1 MSKSGPIVLLEDD
14 HDDRIFM
21 ETIFSELGIE
31 NERVYLK
38 NSDEALEFLHN
49 TSKSLF
55 LIFCDVNLRGK
66 NGLELK
72 REIDNHKQLRLKS
85 IPFVFYS
92 TSIRQEQVIE
102 AYTELT
108 VQGFFKKE
116 NDLSEAK
123 TSIATIIAY
132 WKLCRHPN
140 M

>member
-1 MSKSGPIVLLEDD
+1 MSKSGPILLFEDD
-14 HDDRIFM
+14 QDDRNFM
-21 ETIFSELGIE
+21 EKIFSELGIK

-38 NSDEALEFLHN
+38 NAVEALNYLNH
-49 TSKSLF
+49 TSKSLL
-55 LIFCDVNLRGK
+55 LILCDVNLCGQ

-72 REIDNHKQLRLKS
+72 REIDNNHYLRLKS

-92 TSIRQEQVIE
+92 TSIRQEQLIE
-102 AYTELT
+102 AYSELT

-116 NDLSEAK
+116 SDFTEAK
-123 TSIATIIAY
+123 TAISTILSY

>member
-1 MSKSGPIVLLEDD
+1 MSKSGPIILFEDD
-14 HDDRIFM
+14 QDDRIFM
-21 ETIFSELGIE
+21 EKIFTEIGID

-38 NSDEALEFLHN
+38 NAAEALDFLTH
-49 TSKSLF
+49 TKKSIF
-55 LIFCDVNLRGK
+55 LIFCDVNLPGM

-72 REIDNHKQLRLKS
+72 REIDNNPQLRLKS

-102 AYTELT
+102 AYSELT

-116 NDLSEAK
+116 NDFADTKK
-123 TSIATIIAY
+123 TISVILAY

-140 M
+140 K